1 MKPDSRLMI
10 AILAIALLATLTTA
24 ACEDDAKAPTGKR
37 SEAVAAPKPSAST
50 SALAAKSAPNAPNAS
65 NAASAPK
72 PPRRLCLPPA
82 ADGKSLPAAKL
93 DHVEAAGA
101 TPVADRVATGGG
113 KWTWVNLWAAWCAP
127 CREEIPRLQA
137 FAKRFTSA
145 GVPIQLEF
153 VSLDDDERQARKFL
167 GEQPAAGLRAS
178 HWLPDG
184 GARTAFLES
193 AKLKSDAALPI
204 QVLVDPNGAI
214 RCVIDGAVEETDYA
228 QLEAWL
234 KGR

>member
-1 MKPDSRLMI
+1 MKPDSRLMLG
-10 AILAIALLATLTTA
+10 ILAIASALTLALG
-24 ACEDDAKAPTGKR
+24 ACEDDTKAPTGKR
-37 SEAVAAPKPSAST
+37 SEAVAAPKPST
-50 SALAAKSAPNAPNAS
+50 SASSLVAKNTATGSNAS
-65 NAASAPK
+65 SAPK

-82 ADGKSLPAAKL
+82 ADGRSLPAAKL

-127 CREEIPRLQA
+127 CREEIPRLQS
-137 FAKRFTSA
+137 FAKRFTAA
-145 GVPIQLEF
+145 GVPLQLEF

-167 GEQPAAGLRAS
+167 GDQPATGLRAS

-184 GARTAFLES
+184 SARTAFLES
-193 AKLKSDAALPI
+193 AKLKADAALPI
-204 QVLVDPNGAI
+204 QVLVDPSGAI

-228 QLEAWL
+228 QLENWL

>member
-24 ACEDDAKAPTGKR
+24 ACEDDAKAPAGKR

-50 SALAAKSAPNAPNAS
+50 PASAAKSVATVS
-65 NAASAPK
+65 SAAKA
-72 PPRRLCLPPA
+72 PRRLCLPPA

-127 CREEIPRLQA
+127 CREEIPRLQS
-137 FAKRFTSA
+137 FAKRFAAA
-145 GVPIQLEF
+145 GVPLQLAF

-167 GEQPAAGLRAS
+167 GEQPATGLRAS

-184 GARTAFLES
+184 SARTAFLES
-193 AKLKSDAALPI
+193 AKLKADAALPI

-214 RCVIDGAVEETDYA
+214 RCVIDGAVEETDYT

>member
-1 MKPDSRLMI
+1 MKPDSRLMLGV
-10 AILAIALLATLTTA
+10 LAIASTLTLVLG

-37 SEAVAAPKPSAST
+37 SEAVTAPKPSASQAT
-50 SALAAKSAPNAPNAS
+50 TAVSVKSGASAS
-65 NAASAPK
+65 SAPK

-101 TPVADRVATGGG
+101 PPVADRLVTGGG

-127 CREEIPRLQA
+127 CREEIPRLQS
-137 FAKRFTSA
+137 FAKRFASS
-145 GVPIQLEF
+145 GIPIQLAF
-153 VSLDDDERQARKFL
+153 VSMDDDERQARKFL
-167 GEQPAAGLRAS
+167 GEQPATGLRAS

-184 GARTAFLES
+184 SARTAFLES

-214 RCVIDGAVEETDYA
+214 RCVIDGAVEETDYT

>member
-1 MKPDSRLMI
+1 MASRHW
-10 AILAIALLATLTTA
+10 ASNGAGSTS
-24 ACEDDAKAPTGKR
+24 G
-37 SEAVAAPKPSAST
+37 APKA
-50 SALAAKSAPNAPNAS
+50 
-65 NAASAPK
+65 
-72 PPRRLCLPPA
+72 PRRLCLPPA

-101 TPVADRVATGGG
+101 TPVADRLAVGGG

-137 FAKRFTSA
+137 FAKRFSFA
-145 GVPIQLEF
+145 GIPIQLAF

-167 GEQPAAGLRAS
+167 GDQPAAGLRAS
-178 HWLPDG
+178 HWLPEG
-184 GARTAFLES
+184 AARTGFLES
-193 AKLKSDAALPI
+193 AKLKADAALPL
-204 QVLVDPNGAI
+204 QVLVDPSGAI
-214 RCVIDGAVEETDYA
+214 RCVLDGAVEETDYT